1 MRLINEGKMLKIVVC
16 IKQVPDPGNVRMDEK
31 TGTMVREGVESII
44 NPLDLY
50 AIEVA
55 LLLKEEHGGIVT
67 VISMGPP
74 GAEKAVREAMAM
86 GCDEGG
92 LISDRAFAGSDTHAT
107 SYALSKAIE
116 KLAPY
121 DLILC
126 GERATDGDTSQVGPG
141 IASFLG
147 LPVSTYTS
155 CITSVDKGRI
165 TVERLIETGYE
176 KLRLPLPCLLTV
188 VKEIS
193 YPRLPTLR
201 GKHRSRRADVPVWG
215 PGELQADKTLLGL
228 AGSPTRVVKISKP
241 RIIRKG
247 RMVEGAHLQP
257 QDAASQLVDFLEENN
272 LL

>member
-16 IKQVPDPGNVRMDEK
+16 IKQVPETGNVRMDEK

-155 CITSVDKGRI
+155 CITS
-165 TVERLIETGYE
+165 
-176 KLRLPLPCLLTV
+176 
-188 VKEIS
+188 
-193 YPRLPTLR
+193 
-201 GKHRSRRADVPVWG
+201 HNRRASD
-215 PGELQADKTLLGL
+215 
-228 AGSPTRVVKISKP
+228 
-241 RIIRKG
+241 
-247 RMVEGAHLQP
+247 
-257 QDAASQLVDFLEENN
+257 
-272 LL
+272 